1 MKILNFLLLLFILR
15 KITMMIGGFSKY
27 FLWLAEAG
35 KEFKS
40 LVTKSKFE
48 LPLHSVLNR
57 HQFTSVSSTLGTDMF
72 LHADKLYV

>member
-1 MKILNFLLLLFILR
+1 MKIINFLKLLFILR
-15 KITMMIGGFSKY
+15 KITMMTRGFSKY
-27 FLWLAEAG
+27 FLWLAKAE
-35 KEFKS
+35 KDFKS

-72 LHADKLYV
+72 LHADKLYI